1 MSFVSIMP
9 RARRYASDAL
19 AQEILGRITRA
30 LLVILGLAIVAAGIL
45 IAPLPGPGGIPVIVV
60 GLMLILRNSFKARR
74 QFVKFQR
81 AHPKMVYPIRRLLRR
96 EPEMIL
102 VAWQQTLR
110 IERLVLPSRFR
121 FAMRMRRRWK
131 LKRRRKG

>member
-1 MSFVSIMP
+1 MQSVRGP
-9 RARRYASDAL
+9 RASDEASRDIAGRL
-19 AQEILGRITRA
+19 VRFGLVVLGGLIIL
-30 LLVILGLAIVAAGIL
+30 AGIA

-60 GLMLILRNSFKARR
+60 GLMVVLRNSFKARR
-74 QFVKFQR
+74 HFVKFQR

-121 FAMRMRRRWK
+121 VAVRMRRRWK
-131 LKRRRKG
+131 LKRRRAASA